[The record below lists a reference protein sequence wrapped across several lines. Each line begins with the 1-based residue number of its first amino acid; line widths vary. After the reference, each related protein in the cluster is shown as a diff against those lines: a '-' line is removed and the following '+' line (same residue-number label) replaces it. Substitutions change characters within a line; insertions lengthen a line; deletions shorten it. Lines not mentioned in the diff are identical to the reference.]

1 MGIFGSP
8 GGFQVVVLEYMPLRR
23 FGLFQILLNG
33 WPIGDGSTTAFYPHY
48 CDLQDVA
55 RLAESG
61 EPYERHQLSLG
72 DTFDHM
78 QVDAEMTNRAILFN
92 FRSHDENAHWRE
104 AQVDTAEF
112 LTVWRQAAACIEAIL
127 AQANES

>member
-1 MGIFGSP
+1 MFKIRGQGP
-8 GGFQVVVLEYMPLRR
+8 
-23 FGLFQILLNG
+23 
-33 WPIGDGSTTAFYPHY
+33 Y
-48 CDLQDVA
+48 CDLQDLA

-61 EPYERHQLSLG
+61 EPHERYQLTLG

-78 QVDAEMTNRAILFN
+78 QVDVEMTNRAILFS
-92 FRSHDENAHWRE
+92 FRSHDENSHWRE
-104 AQVDTAEF
+104 AQVDKREF

>member
-8 GGFQVVVLEYMPLRR
+8 GGFQIVVLEYMPLRR

-48 CDLQDVA
+48 CDLQDLA
-55 RLAESG
+55 RLAECR
-61 EPYERHQLSLG
+61 EPHERYRLSLG

-78 QVDAEMTNRAILFN
+78 QVDAEMTNRAILFR
-92 FRSHDENAHWRE
+92 FRSHDENSPWHE
-104 AQVDTAEF
+104 AQVDKREF